1 MIKSKKKNLSGFTLT
16 ELLVVVAILGIL
28 SAVGI
33 VSYNGYVSSAERKS
47 AENLMQQIALAQS
60 EHLSDNGVYYS
71 VTEANCDPTTETL
84 ADIYLNLLGSSTTAD
99 RATEKAEDSDFVIC
113 ISQDSLGEEATRTDY
128 LITADNGTDTVPA
141 TITITMNSEGEIDVT
156 ETE

>member
-1 MIKSKKKNLSGFTLT
+1 MKSKKKNLSGFTLT

-60 EHLSDNGVYYS
+60 EHLSDNGIYYS
-71 VTEANCDPTTETL
+71 VTEANCEPTTETL
-84 ADIYLNLLGSSTTAD
+84 SDIYLNLLGSTTAA
-99 RATEKAEDSDFVIC
+99 RATEKAEDSAFVIC
-113 ISQDSLGEEATRTDY
+113 ISQDSLGEEENRTDY
-128 LITADNGTDTVPA
+128 LITAHNGTETALP

-156 ETE
+156 EIE

>member
-60 EHLSDNGVYYS
+60 EHLSDNGEYYS
-71 VTEANCDPTTETL
+71 VTESTCEPTVDTL
-84 ADIYLNLLGSSTTAD
+84 ADIYQNLLGSTTAA
-99 RATEKAEDSDFVIC
+99 RATEKAKDSAFAIC
-113 ISQDSLGEEATRTDY
+113 ISKDEREGSQTEY
-128 LITADNGTDTVPA
+128 LITASKGDLK
-141 TITITMNSEGEIDVT
+141 IYMNSVGEIDSN
-156 ETE
+156 EE

>member
-60 EHLSDNGVYYS
+60 EHLSDNGIYYS

-84 ADIYLNLLGSSTTAD
+84 ADIYLNLLGSTTAD
-99 RATEKAEDSDFVIC
+99 RATEKAEDSAFVIC
-113 ISQDSLGEEATRTDY
+113 ISQDELGGTQY
-128 LITADNGTDTVPA
+128 LITASNGTETAPA

>member
-60 EHLSDNGVYYS
+60 EHLSDNGIYYS

-84 ADIYLNLLGSSTTAD
+84 ADIYLNLLGSTTAA
-99 RATEKAEDSDFVIC
+99 RATEKAEDSAFVIC
-113 ISQDSLGEEATRTDY
+113 ISQDSLGEEENRTDY
-128 LITADNGTDTVPA
+128 LITAHNGTETALP

-156 ETE
+156 EIE

>member
-60 EHLSDNGVYYS
+60 EHLSDNGIYYS
-71 VTEANCDPTTETL
+71 VTEANCEPDIATL
-84 ADIYLNLLGSSTTAD
+84 ADIYLNLLGSSTTED
-99 RATEKAEDSDFVIC
+99 RATEKARDSAFVIC
-113 ISQDSLGEEATRTDY
+113 ISQDELGGTQY
-128 LITADNGTDTVPA
+128 LITASNETETAPA
-141 TITITMNSEGEIDVT
+141 TIIITMNSEGEIDVT

>member
-60 EHLSDNGVYYS
+60 EHLSDNGIYYS
-71 VTEANCDPTTETL
+71 VTEVNCDPTTETL
-84 ADIYLNLLGSSTTAD
+84 ADIYLNLLGSTTAA
-99 RATEKAEDSDFVIC
+99 RATEKAEDSAFVIC
-113 ISQDSLGEEATRTDY
+113 ISQDSLGEEENRTDY
-128 LITADNGTDTVPA
+128 LITAHNGTETALP

-156 ETE
+156 EIE

>member
-1 MIKSKKKNLSGFTLT
+1 MNKNKNLKGFTLT

-33 VSYNGYVSSAERKS
+33 VSYNGYVSSAQRKS
-47 AENLMQQIALAQS
+47 AENLMQQISLAQS
-60 EHLSDNGVYYS
+60 EHLSDNGIYYS

-84 ADIYLNLLGSSTTAD
+84 ADIYLNLLGSTTAA
-99 RATEKAEDSDFVIC
+99 RATEKAEDSAFVIC
-113 ISQDSLGEEATRTDY
+113 ISQDSLGEEENRTDY
-128 LITADNGTDTVPA
+128 LITAHNGTETVLP

-156 ETE
+156 EIE

>member
-60 EHLSDNGVYYS
+60 EHLSDNGIYYS
-71 VTEANCDPTTETL
+71 VTEANCDPNTETL
-84 ADIYLNLLGSSTTAD
+84 ADIYQNLLGSTTAA
-99 RATEKAEDSDFVIC
+99 RAQEKAEDSAFAIC
-113 ISQDSLGEEATRTDY
+113 ISKDEREGSQTEY
-128 LITADNGTDTVPA
+128 PITASKGDLK
-141 TITITMNSEGEIDVT
+141 IYMNSVGEIDSN
-156 ETE
+156 EE

>member
-1 MIKSKKKNLSGFTLT
+1 MIKSKKKNLSGSPLT

-71 VTEANCDPTTETL
+71 VTEANCEPDIATL
-84 ADIYLNLLGSSTTAD
+84 ADIYLNLLGSSTTED
-99 RATEKAEDSDFVIC
+99 RATEKARDSAFVIC
-113 ISQDSLGEEATRTDY
+113 ISQDELGGTQY
-128 LITADNGTDTVPA
+128 LITASNETETAPA
-141 TITITMNSEGEIDVT
+141 TIIITMNSEGEIDVT

>member
-1 MIKSKKKNLSGFTLT
+1 MRNKKNLSGFTLT

-71 VTEANCDPTTETL
+71 VTEANCEPDIATL
-84 ADIYLNLLGSSTTAD
+84 ADIYLNLLGSSTTED
-99 RATEKAEDSDFVIC
+99 RATEKARDSAFVIC
-113 ISQDSLGEEATRTDY
+113 ISQDELGGTQY
-128 LITADNGTDTVPA
+128 LITASNETETAPA
-141 TITITMNSEGEIDVT
+141 TIIITMNSEGEIDVT

>member
-60 EHLSDNGVYYS
+60 EHLSDNGIYYS
-71 VTEANCDPTTETL
+71 VTEANCEPTTETL
-84 ADIYLNLLGSSTTAD
+84 SDIYLNLLGSTTAA
-99 RATEKAEDSDFVIC
+99 RATEKAEDSAFVIC
-113 ISQDSLGEEATRTDY
+113 ISQDSLGEEENRTDY
-128 LITADNGTDTVPA
+128 LITAHNGTETALP

-156 ETE
+156 EIE

>member
-1 MIKSKKKNLSGFTLT
+1 MRNKKNLSGFTLT
-16 ELLVVVAILGIL
+16 ELLVVVAILGVL

-33 VSYNGYVSSAERKS
+33 VSYNGYVGSAQRKS

-60 EHLSDNGVYYS
+60 EHLSDNGTYYNA
-71 VTEANCDPTTETL
+71 TEPTCEPSKDSL
-84 ADIYLNLLGSSTTAD
+84 AEIYQNLLGSTTAD
-99 RATEKAEDSDFVIC
+99 RATEKARDSAFVIC
-113 ISQDSLGEEATRTDY
+113 ISQDELGGTQY
-128 LITADNGTDTVPA
+128 LITASNGTETVPA

>member
-1 MIKSKKKNLSGFTLT
+1 LIKSKKKNLSGFTLT

-33 VSYNGYVSSAERKS
+33 VSYNGYVSSAERKT
-47 AENLMQQIALAQS
+47 AENLMQQISLAQS
-60 EHLSDNGVYYS
+60 EHLSDNGIYYS

-84 ADIYLNLLGSSTTAD
+84 ADIYLNLLGSTTAA
-99 RATEKAEDSDFVIC
+99 RATEKAEDSAFVIC
-113 ISQDSLGEEATRTDY
+113 ISQDSLGEEENRTDY
-128 LITADNGTDTVPA
+128 LITAHNGTETVLP

-156 ETE
+156 EIE

>member
-33 VSYNGYVSSAERKS
+33 VSYNGYVSSAERKT
-47 AENLMQQIALAQS
+47 AENLMQQISLAQS
-60 EHLSDNGVYYS
+60 EHLSDNGIYYS

-84 ADIYLNLLGSSTTAD
+84 ADIYLNLLGSTTAA
-99 RATEKAEDSDFVIC
+99 RATEKAEDSAFVIC
-113 ISQDSLGEEATRTDY
+113 ISQDSLGEEENRTDY
-128 LITADNGTDTVPA
+128 LITAHNGTETVLP

-156 ETE
+156 EIE

>member
-71 VTEANCDPTTETL
+71 VTEANCEPDIATL

-113 ISQDSLGEEATRTDY
+113 ISQDELGGTQY
-128 LITADNGTDTVPA
+128 LITAHNGTETAPA